1 MHLVDVNMICLV
13 INKFVEMEPVG
24 KEPPSN
30 EMNREEKQQNLLM
43 KTIKLE
49 TITQLNLLARI
60 HYHIAQVPSIM
71 K

>member
-1 MHLVDVNMICLV
+1 
-13 INKFVEMEPVG
+13 MEPIG

>member
-1 MHLVDVNMICLV
+1 
-13 INKFVEMEPVG
+13 MEPIG

-49 TITQLNLLARI
+49 TITQN
-60 HYHIAQVPSIM
+60 
-71 K
+71 